1 MGDHRGSRTARKKT
15 NHEIVQAVAAIG
27 TIVDSLQESGLRL
40 LPTENELM
48 ETLSFGRYTIRQA
61 VQSFVDRGVLERI
74 QGKGTFIL
82 DARTEVSFS
91 GWIGTEPPG
100 DIAVDELMRSFHADQ
115 HRLSIS
121 YKPIPYYQTT
131 ERLLNLALR
140 GMAPDVMQL
149 TPPIFATLSNLG
161 LLLPL
166 DQHVNHSS
174 LKRQY
179 PVDVESGRIGR
190 TLFSVTWGLSPLIL
204 YYNRNVLSR
213 AGMNP
218 DHPPGTLDE
227 MFDMCVR
234 INSASEHSA
243 WGISLPLSVNDPTF
257 LWLYPY
263 LRSFNGG
270 FVDGRTGNIII
281 DSGENARALEWLGN
295 LYRRGGS
302 PGVKDI
308 TEGRMLFA
316 SDRIGFWLDG
326 PWLRGLFRQMS
337 GFRRDFDSHYGVAK
351 IPVGPSG
358 KSESILWN
366 HSLGISADC
375 RHVESASKWIEF
387 LTSNEESARSLFRT
401 LGTLPPVRDF
411 LHTPFFSEE
420 PFSAVCIDQ
429 MDTVSSFPVG
439 HPLFIKSIPFI
450 SQVLSDT
457 ITENLAPAERL
468 AFLKEI
474 VEIINRNK
482 FLSIFSH

>member
-1 MGDHRGSRTARKKT
+1 MGDHRGSRTARKKP

-27 TIVDSLQESGLRL
+27 TIIDTLQESGVRL

-48 ETLSFGRYTIRQA
+48 DTLSFGRYTIRQA
-61 VQSFVDRGVLERI
+61 VQSFVSQGILERI

-82 DARTEVSFS
+82 DAKTEISFS

-100 DIAVDELMRSFHADQ
+100 DLAVEELMRGFHESQ
-115 HRLSIS
+115 PRLAIS

-131 ERLLNLALR
+131 ERLLSLALH
-140 GMAPDVMQL
+140 GTAPDVMQL

-166 DQHVNHSS
+166 DQHVNHVS

-179 PVDVESGRIGR
+179 PIDVEAGRIGR
-190 TLFSVTWGLSPLIL
+190 TLYSVTWGLSPLIL

-213 AGMNP
+213 AGLDP
-218 DHPPGTLDE
+218 DRPPRTLDE

-234 INSASEHSA
+234 INTVSQSNA
-243 WGISLPLSVNDPTF
+243 WGISFPLSVNDPTF

-263 LRSFNGG
+263 LLSFKGG
-270 FVDGRTGNIII
+270 FVDEGTGNIII
-281 DSGENARALEWLGN
+281 DSTENARALEWLGA
-295 LYRRGGS
+295 LYRQGGT
-302 PGVKDI
+302 PGVRDI

-316 SDRIGFWLDG
+316 ADRIGFWIDG

-358 KSESILWN
+358 ASESILWN
-366 HSLGISADC
+366 HSLAISADC
-375 RHVESASKWIEF
+375 RHVESAYKWIDF
-387 LTSNEESARSLFRT
+387 LTTNEESARSHFRI
-401 LGTLPPVRDF
+401 LGMLPPLRDF

-450 SQVLSDT
+450 SQVVSGI
-457 ITENLAPAERL
+457 ITENLAASERL

-474 VEIINRNK
+474 VQIINQNR